1 LNKVHLVLV
10 IHSHQPVGNF
20 DAILEKI
27 YQQSYLPFLQ
37 HLSRHPGVR
46 MGLHYTG
53 PLLEWLDARHPEFMD
68 ELGKL
73 AARGQVEIIGGG
85 FYEPIMISIPSRDQ
99 AAQFKRM
106 SDYIMR
112 RFGSAPSGA
121 WLAERVW
128 EPQLPAAFEA
138 AKINYTLLDDVHFQ
152 AAGIE
157 LEDLFGYYIAE
168 DRGAKV
174 NVIPGLKTLRYL
186 VPFRG
191 VDEILAYLR
200 GVAERHPDGMAAMG
214 DDNEKFGAWPGTYN
228 HCYRDGWLEKF
239 FSALEENADWLVTT
253 PPGQYLAQHPPLGR
267 AALPT
272 ASYTELMEW
281 VLPTPARNELAK
293 VGTEFGGRP
302 EVMRFV
308 RGGIWRGFLCK
319 YPEANLLHKKMLRV
333 SRKIGNVRAGALGRA
348 AAGKLEHAKTHLL
361 RAQCN
366 DAYWHGV
373 FGGVYAPHLRT
384 ELWRELIR
392 AECIVESLGAARAQG
407 VHGERFDFDAD
418 GADEIYLT
426 SPKFAAL
433 LKPDDGASMAA
444 LDFRP
449 ESVALINS
457 LQRRPE
463 TYHARVA
470 EAVHGESEG
479 VASIHDQIRSK
490 ESGLADRLR
499 YDRWAKNAFRLLLF
513 PNGKKYSD
521 YDAIRLEESAAFAA
535 GVYVAKKSTGGEV
548 AFELKAPLEIAS
560 GYVGPSLKVKKEFSF
575 TPTDAGFRIRCRLEL
590 KDLGHAPRS
599 LLEFQAG
606 LEIVINLL
614 APNAADRYFEV
625 GAHEGPSRH
634 PLNWGGESA
643 APVIRAVDEWQNV
656 AVRIDAPGAA
666 KFWTVPIDTVSES
679 EEGFERVYQG
689 SQIMAVWPVKFET
702 GGEWSAEIFVDVTSA
717 KA

>member
-37 HLSRHPGVR
+37 HLARHPGVR

-53 PLLEWLDARHPEFMD
+53 PLLEWLEVRHPEFME
-68 ELGKL
+68 ELSKL
-73 AARGQVEIIGGG
+73 AARGQVEIVGGG
-85 FYEPIMISIPSRDQ
+85 FYEPIMVSIPPRDQ
-99 AAQFKRM
+99 AAQFRRM
-106 SDYIMR
+106 SDYIVR

-128 EPQLPAAFEA
+128 EPHLPGVFEV

-174 NVIPGLKTLRYL
+174 NVIPGLKALRYL

-191 VDEILAYLR
+191 TEEILEYLR
-200 GVAERHPDGMAAMG
+200 GVAERHPDGMVAMG
-214 DDNEKFGAWPGTYN
+214 DDCEKFGAWPGTYE

-239 FSALEENADWLVTT
+239 FSALEENTEWLVTT
-253 PPGQYLAQHPPLGR
+253 PPGEYLALHPPLGR
-267 AALPT
+267 AALPS

-281 VLPTPARNELAK
+281 VLPTPARNQLAK
-293 VGTEFGGRP
+293 VETEFAARP
-302 EVMRFV
+302 EVLRFL

-333 SRKIGNVRAGALGRA
+333 SRRINSVRAGALGRGGA
-348 AAGKLEHAKTHLL
+348 QNLESAKTHLL

-373 FGGVYAPHLRT
+373 FGGVYSPHLRT

-392 AECIVESLGAARAQG
+392 AEILVESLSAARATG
-407 VHGERFDFDAD
+407 LHNEPCDFDAD
-418 GADEIYLT
+418 GANEIYLT

-433 LKPDDGASMAA
+433 LKPNDGATVAA

-449 ESVALINS
+449 EAVALINS
-457 LQRRPE
+457 LQRRSE
-463 TYHARVA
+463 TYHARLA
-470 EAVHGESEG
+470 EAVHGQSDG
-479 VASIHDQIRSK
+479 VASIHDQIRAK
-490 ESGLADRLR
+490 EPGLAERLR
-499 YDRWAKNAFRLLLF
+499 YDRWARNAFRLLLF
-513 PNGKKYSD
+513 PNGKTYAD
-521 YDAIRLEESAAFAA
+521 YDAIRLEESAAFAG
-535 GVYVAKKSTGGEV
+535 GVYRTKKSAGGEV
-548 AFELKAPLEIAS
+548 TFELEAPLEISS
-560 GYVGPSLKVKKEFSF
+560 GYVGPSLRVRKEFVF
-575 TPTDAGFRIRCRLEL
+575 TPTDAGFRIRCRVGMQ
-590 KDLGHAPRS
+590 DVGRSPRS
-599 LLEFQAG
+599 LLQFQAG

-614 APNAADRYFEV
+614 APNELDRYFEV
-625 GAHEGPSRH
+625 GADDGPLRH
-634 PLNWGGESA
+634 PLKWGGESA
-643 APVIRAVDEWQNV
+643 GPVIRAVDEWQNV
-656 AVRIDAPGAA
+656 AIRMDAPGVS

-689 SQIMAVWPVKFET
+689 SQIMAVWPVEFEA
-702 GGEWSAEIFVDVTSA
+702 GGEWSTEIFVDVTNA
-717 KA
+717 KV

>member
-1 LNKVHLVLV
+1 MNKVHLVLV

-37 HLSRHPGVR
+37 HLSKHPSVR

-53 PLLEWLDARHPEFMD
+53 PLLEWLDVNHPEFMA

-85 FYEPIMISIPSRDQ
+85 FYEPIMVSIPSKDQ
-99 AAQFKRM
+99 AAQFGRM
-106 SDYIMR
+106 SDYIER
-112 RFGSAPSGA
+112 KFGGAPSGA

-128 EPQLPAAFEA
+128 EPHLPGVFEA

-174 NVIPGLKTLRYL
+174 NVISGLKALRYL
-186 VPFRG
+186 IPFRG
-191 VDEILAYLR
+191 TDEILEYLR
-200 GVAERHPDGMAAMG
+200 GVAERHPNGMAAMG
-214 DDNEKFGAWPGTYN
+214 DDNEKFGAWPGTYD

-239 FSALEENADWLVTT
+239 FTVLEENSEWLITT
-253 PPGQYLAQHPPLGR
+253 PPGEYLAQHPPLGR
-267 AALPT
+267 AALPA

-281 VLPTPARNELAK
+281 VLPTPARNQLAK
-293 VGTEFGGRP
+293 VETEFAGRP
-302 EVMRFV
+302 EVLRFL

-333 SRKIGNVRAGALGRA
+333 SRKIGGVRAGALGRA
-348 AAGKLEHAKTHLL
+348 AGEKLERARTHLL

-392 AECIVESLGAARAQG
+392 AECLVESLGAERAKA
-407 VHGERFDFDAD
+407 VHSERFDFDAD
-418 GADEIYLT
+418 GVDEVYLT

-433 LKPDDGASMAA
+433 LKPNDGATIAA

-449 ESVALINS
+449 EAVALINS

-470 EAVHGESEG
+470 EAVHGETGG
-479 VASIHDQIRSK
+479 VASIHDQIRAK

-499 YDRWAKNAFRLLLF
+499 YDRWPRNAFRLLLF
-513 PNGKKYSD
+513 PNGKSYSD
-521 YDAIRLEESAAFAA
+521 YDAVRLDESAAFAS
-535 GVYVAKKSTGGEV
+535 GVYRTKRSSGGDV
-548 AFELKAPLEIAS
+548 AFELEAPLEILS
-560 GYVGPSLKVKKEFSF
+560 GYVGPTLHVTKEFAF
-575 TPTDAGFRIRCRLEL
+575 TPTDAGFRIRCGIRLQAIG
-590 KDLGHAPRS
+590 KAPRS
-599 LLEFQAG
+599 LLQFQAG
-606 LEIVINLL
+606 LEIVVNLL
-614 APNAADRYFEV
+614 APNEVDRYIEV
-625 GAHEGPSRH
+625 GDKEGPTRH
-634 PLNWGGESA
+634 PLKWGGESA
-643 APVIRAVDEWQNV
+643 APVVRAVDEWQNV
-656 AVRIDAPGAA
+656 AIRIDAPGAA

-689 SQIMAVWPVKFET
+689 SQIMAVWPVEFAQGE
-702 GGEWSAEIFVDVTSA
+702 EWSAEMFMDVTNA
-717 KA
+717 KV

>member
-53 PLLEWLDARHPEFMD
+53 PLLEWLDVNHPEFMA
-68 ELGKL
+68 ELGTL

-85 FYEPIMISIPSRDQ
+85 FYEPIMVSIPSKDQ
-99 AAQFKRM
+99 AAQFGRM
-106 SDYIMR
+106 SDYIKR
-112 RFGSAPSGA
+112 KFGSAPSGA

-128 EPQLPAAFEA
+128 EPHLPGVFEA

-168 DRGAKV
+168 DRGVKV
-174 NVIPGLKTLRYL
+174 NVIPGLKALRYL
-186 VPFRG
+186 IPFRG
-191 VDEILAYLR
+191 TDEILKHLR
-200 GVAERHPDGMAAMG
+200 GVAERHPGGLAAMG
-214 DDNEKFGAWPGTYN
+214 DDNEKFGAWPGTYD
-228 HCYRDGWLEKF
+228 HCYRDGWLENF
-239 FSALEENADWLVTT
+239 FTALEENNEWLVTT
-253 PPGQYLAQHPPLGR
+253 PPGEYLAQHPPLGR
-267 AALPT
+267 AALPA

-281 VLPTPARNELAK
+281 VLPTPARNQLAK
-293 VGTEFGGRP
+293 VGTEFAGRP
-302 EVMRFV
+302 EVLRFL

-333 SRKIGNVRAGALGRA
+333 SKKISGVRAGALARA
-348 AAGKLEHAKTHLL
+348 GAEKLERARTHLL

-392 AECIVESLGAARAQG
+392 AECLVESLGAERAKA
-407 VHGERFDFDAD
+407 VHGERFDFDVD
-418 GADEIYLT
+418 GADEVYLT
-426 SPKFAAL
+426 APKFAAL
-433 LKPDDGASMAA
+433 LKPNDGATIAA

-449 ESVALINS
+449 DAVALINS

-470 EAVHGESEG
+470 EAVHGETGG
-479 VASIHDQIRSK
+479 VTSIHDQIRAK

-499 YDRWAKNAFRLLLF
+499 YDRWPRNAFRLLLF
-513 PNGKKYSD
+513 PNGKNYAD
-521 YDAIRLEESAAFAA
+521 YDAIRLDESARFAA
-535 GVYVAKKSTGGEV
+535 GVYRTKKSSGGDV
-548 AFELKAPLEIAS
+548 TFELEAPLEISS
-560 GYVGPSLKVKKEFSF
+560 GYVGPLLRATKEFCF
-575 TPTDAGFRIRCRLEL
+575 AATDAGFRIRCRIRLQ
-590 KDLGHAPRS
+590 GMGNAPRS
-599 LLEFQAG
+599 LLQFQAG
-606 LEIVINLL
+606 LEIVVNLL
-614 APNAADRYFEV
+614 APNESDRYIEV
-625 GAHEGPSRH
+625 GGNGGPTRH
-634 PLNWGGESA
+634 PLKWGGESA
-643 APVIRAVDEWQNV
+643 APVVRAVDEWQNV
-656 AVRIDAPGAA
+656 AVRMDAPGAA

-689 SQIMAVWPVKFET
+689 SQIIAVWPVEFAPGE
-702 GGEWSAEIFVDVTSA
+702 EWSAEMFVDVTNA
-717 KA
+717 KV

>member
-37 HLSRHPGVR
+37 HLAKHPGVR

-53 PLLEWLDARHPEFMD
+53 PLLEWFDQRHPEFVE
-68 ELGKL
+68 ELKTL

-85 FYEPIMISIPSRDQ
+85 FYEPIMVSIPQRDQ
-99 AAQFKRM
+99 AAQFRRM
-106 SDYIMR
+106 HDYIVR
-112 RFGSAPSGA
+112 KFGRAPSGA

-128 EPQLPAAFEA
+128 EPHLAGVFES

-174 NVIPGLKTLRYL
+174 NVIPGLKALRYL

-191 VDEILAYLR
+191 TEEIVEYLR
-200 GVAERHPDGMAAMG
+200 GVAERHPSGMAVMG
-214 DDNEKFGAWPGTYN
+214 DDNEKFGAWPGTYE
-228 HCYRDGWLEKF
+228 HCYTNGWLEKF
-239 FSALEENADWLVTT
+239 FSALEANSDWLVTT
-253 PPGQYLAQHPPLGR
+253 PPGEYIASHPPLGR
-267 AALPT
+267 AALPA

-281 VLPTPARNELAK
+281 VLPTPARNQLMK
-293 VGTEFGGRP
+293 VETEFAGRP
-302 EVMRFV
+302 DVLRFL

-319 YPEANLLHKKMLRV
+319 YPEANLLHKKMLRI
-333 SRKIGNVRAGALGRA
+333 SRKIGSVRAGTLGRA
-348 AAGKLEHAKTHLL
+348 AAEKLGRAKTHLL

-392 AECIVESLGAARAQG
+392 AECLVESLGAASAAG
-407 VHGERFDFDAD
+407 VHSEKFDFDAD
-418 GADEIYLT
+418 GADEIYL
-426 SPKFAAL
+426 SAPQFAAL
-433 LKPDDGASMAA
+433 LKPNDGATLAA

-449 ESVALINS
+449 EAVALINS

-463 TYHARVA
+463 TYHARLA
-470 EAVHGESEG
+470 DAVHGGSGG
-479 VASIHDQIRSK
+479 VASIHDQARAK
-490 ESGLADRLR
+490 EAGLADRLR
-499 YDRWAKNAFRLLLF
+499 YDRWARNAFRLLLF
-513 PNGKKYSD
+513 PNGKSYAD
-521 YDAIRLEESAAFAA
+521 YDAVRLEESAPFAG
-535 GVYVAKKSTGGEV
+535 GVYAAKKSSGGEV
-548 AFELKAPLEIAS
+548 TFDLEAPLEITR
-560 GYVGPSLKVKKEFSF
+560 GYVSPKLKVTKGFLF
-575 TPTDAGFRIRCRLEL
+575 TPTDAGFRIRCRIGLQAV
-590 KDLGHAPRS
+590 GQVARG
-599 LLEFQAG
+599 LLQFQAG

-614 APNAADRYFEV
+614 APNEPDRYLEV
-625 GAHEGPSRH
+625 GGDDGPSRH
-634 PLNWGGESA
+634 PLKWGGESA
-643 APVIRAVDEWQNV
+643 APVIRAADEWQNV
-656 AVRIDAPGAA
+656 AIRIDAPGAA

-689 SQIMAVWPVKFET
+689 SQIMAVWPVEFES
-702 GGEWSAEIFVDVTSA
+702 GREWSAEMFVDVTHA

>member
-1 LNKVHLVLV
+1 MNTVHLVLV

-20 DAILEKI
+20 DAVVEKI

-37 HLSRHPGVR
+37 HLGKHPGVR

-53 PLLEWLDARHPEFMD
+53 PLLEWLEARHPEFME
-68 ELGKL
+68 ELSVL
-73 AARGQVEIIGGG
+73 AARGQVEIVGGG
-85 FYEPIMISIPSRDQ
+85 FYEPIMVSIPQRDQ
-99 AAQFKRM
+99 AAQFQRM
-106 SDYIMR
+106 HDYIVR
-112 RFGSAPSGA
+112 RFGSAASGA

-128 EPQLPAAFEA
+128 EPQLPTAFEA
-138 AKINYTLLDDVHFQ
+138 AKIKYTLLDDVHFQ

-174 NVIPGLKTLRYL
+174 NVIPGLKALRYM

-191 VDEILAYLR
+191 TDEILVYLR
-200 GVAERHPDGMAAMG
+200 GVADRHPDGMAAMG
-214 DDNEKFGAWPGTYN
+214 DDCEKFGAWPGTYD

-239 FSALEENADWLVTT
+239 FSALEANSEWLITM
-253 PPGQYLAQHPPLGR
+253 PPGEYLAMHPALGSV
-267 AALPT
+267 ALPS
-272 ASYTELMEW
+272 ASYTELMGW
-281 VLPTPARNELAK
+281 VLPTPARDQLAK
-293 VGTEFGGRP
+293 VETEFAGRP
-302 EVMRFV
+302 EVLRFL

-333 SRKIGNVRAGALGRA
+333 SRKISGVRAA
-348 AAGKLEHAKTHLL
+348 KLERTGAQNLERAKTHLL

-392 AECIVESLGAARAQG
+392 AEFLVESLRSVPKSS
-407 VHGERFDFDAD
+407 VHNERFDFDAD

-426 SPKFAAL
+426 APKFAAL
-433 LKPDDGASMAA
+433 LKPSDGATVAA

-449 ESVALINS
+449 EAVALINS

-463 TYHARVA
+463 TYHARLA
-470 EAVHGESEG
+470 EAVHGEHGG
-479 VASIHDQIRSK
+479 VASIHDQIRAK
-490 ESGLADRLR
+490 EHGLSDRLR
-499 YDRWAKNAFRLLLF
+499 YDRWPRHAFRLLLF
-513 PNGKKYSD
+513 TNGKTFAD

-535 GVYVAKKSTGGEV
+535 GTYATKKSADGEI
-548 AFELKAPLEIAS
+548 AFALEAPLDISS
-560 GYVGPSLKVKKEFSF
+560 GYVGPSLKISKEFVF
-575 TPTDAGFRIRCRLEL
+575 APTSGGFRIRCRLRL
-590 KDLGHAPRS
+590 QVVGQSPRS
-599 LLEFQAG
+599 LLQFQAG

-614 APNAADRYFEV
+614 APNEPDRYIEV
-625 GAHEGPSRH
+625 GGKEGPSRH
-634 PLNWGGESA
+634 PLKWGGESA

-656 AVRIDAPGAA
+656 AIRMDAPSAA

-679 EEGFERVYQG
+679 EEGFERVHQG
-689 SQIMAVWPVKFET
+689 SQIMAVWPVKLET
-702 GGEWSAEIFVDVTSA
+702 GGEWSAEVFVDVKNASI
-717 KA
+717 

>member
-20 DAILEKI
+20 DSILEKI
-27 YQQSYLPFLQ
+27 YQQSYLPFLL
-37 HLSRHPGVR
+37 HLAKHPGVR

-53 PLLEWLDARHPEFMD
+53 PLLEWLEKHHPEFME
-68 ELGKL
+68 ELKKL
-73 AARGQVEIIGGG
+73 AARRQVEIVGGG
-85 FYEPIMISIPSRDQ
+85 FYEPIMVSIPQRDQ
-99 AAQFKRM
+99 AAQFRRM
-106 SDYIMR
+106 RDHIVQ
-112 RFGSAPSGA
+112 RFGSAPTGA

-128 EPQLPAAFEA
+128 EPHLPAVFES
-138 AKINYTLLDDVHFQ
+138 AKIDYTLLDDVHFQ

-174 NVIPGLKTLRYL
+174 NVIPGLKALRYL

-191 VDEILAYLR
+191 TEEILSYLR

-214 DDNEKFGAWPGTYN
+214 DDCEKFGAWPGTYD
-228 HCYRDGWLEKF
+228 HCYRDGWLDKF
-239 FSALEENADWLVTT
+239 FSALEANSEWLITT
-253 PPGQYLAQHPPLGR
+253 PPGEYLALHRPLGR
-267 AALPT
+267 AALPA

-281 VLPTPARNELAK
+281 VLPTPARNQLAK
-293 VGTEFGGRP
+293 VENEFSGRP
-302 EVMRFV
+302 DVLRFL

-333 SRKIGNVRAGALGRA
+333 SRKISGVRAVALGRA
-348 AAGKLEHAKTHLL
+348 AAEKLERAKTHLL

-392 AECIVESLGAARAQG
+392 AEALIESLGVVRAPA
-407 VHGERFDFDAD
+407 VRAEKFDFDAD

-426 SPKFAAL
+426 APKFTAL
-433 LKPDDGASMAA
+433 LKPNDGATVAA
-444 LDFRP
+444 LDFRS
-449 ESVALINS
+449 EAVALINS
-457 LQRRPE
+457 LQRHPE
-463 TYHARVA
+463 TYHARLA
-470 EAVHGESEG
+470 EAVHGGNGG
-479 VASIHDQIRSK
+479 VASIHGQIRTK
-490 ESGLADRLR
+490 EHGLADRLR
-499 YDRWAKNAFRLLLF
+499 YDRWPKNAFRLLLF
-513 PNGKKYSD
+513 PNGKSYAD
-521 YDAIRLEESAAFAA
+521 YDAIRLEESAHFA
-535 GVYVAKKSTGGEV
+535 GGIYVAKKSAGGEV
-548 AFELKAPLEIAS
+548 AFELEAPLEIAS
-560 GYVGPSLKVKKEFSF
+560 GYVGPLLKVTKEFAF
-575 TPTDAGFRIRCRLEL
+575 APTDGGFRIRCRVGLR
-590 KDLGHAPRS
+590 DAGHSPRS
-599 LLEFQAG
+599 LLRFQAG

-614 APNAADRYFEV
+614 APNEPDRYVEV
-625 GAHEGPSRH
+625 GGEDGPARH

-656 AVRIDAPGAA
+656 SVRIDAPGSV

-689 SQIMAVWPVKFET
+689 SQIMAVWPVEFAAGE
-702 GGEWSAEIFVDVTSA
+702 EWSAEIFVDVTNA

>member
-1 LNKVHLVLV
+1 MNKVHLVLV

-37 HLSRHPGVR
+37 HLARHPGVR

-53 PLLEWLDARHPEFMD
+53 PLLEWMDVKHPEFMD

-73 AARGQVEIIGGG
+73 AARGQVEIVGGG
-85 FYEPIMISIPSRDQ
+85 FYEPIMVSIPQRDQ
-99 AAQFKRM
+99 AAQFGRM
-106 SDYIMR
+106 SDYIER
-112 RFGSAPSGA
+112 KFGGAPSGA

-128 EPQLPAAFEA
+128 EPHLPGVFEA

-157 LEDLFGYYIAE
+157 LEDLHGYYIAE

-174 NVIPGLKTLRYL
+174 NVIPGLKALRYL
-186 VPFRG
+186 IPFRSTDD
-191 VDEILAYLR
+191 VLEYLR
-200 GVAERHPDGMAAMG
+200 GVAERHPNGMAAMG
-214 DDNEKFGAWPGTYN
+214 DDNEKFGAWPGTYD

-239 FSALEENADWLVTT
+239 FTVLEENSEWLITT
-253 PPGQYLAQHPPLGR
+253 PPGEYLAQHSAVGR
-267 AALPT
+267 AALPA

-281 VLPTPARNELAK
+281 VLPTPARNQLAK
-293 VGTEFGGRP
+293 VEAEFAGRP
-302 EVMRFV
+302 DVLRFL

-319 YPEANLLHKKMLRV
+319 YPEANLMHKKMLRV
-333 SRKIGNVRAGALGRA
+333 SRKIGGVRAGALGRTGA
-348 AAGKLEHAKTHLL
+348 EKLERARTHLL

-392 AECIVESLGAARAQG
+392 AECLVESLGAARAKVVQS
-407 VHGERFDFDAD
+407 ERLDFDAD

-426 SPKFAAL
+426 ATKFAAL
-433 LKPDDGASMAA
+433 LKPNDGATIAM

-449 ESVALINS
+449 EAVALVNS

-470 EAVHGESEG
+470 EAIHGETSG
-479 VASIHDQIRSK
+479 VASIHHQIRAK

-499 YDRWAKNAFRLLLF
+499 YDRWPRHAFRLLLF
-513 PNGKKYSD
+513 PNGKNYAD
-521 YDAIRLEESAAFAA
+521 YDAIRLDESAAFAG
-535 GVYVAKKSTGGEV
+535 GVYRTKKSAGGDV
-548 AFELKAPLEIAS
+548 AFELEAPLEIAS
-560 GYVGPSLKVKKEFSF
+560 GYVGPVLRATKDFIF
-575 TPTDAGFRIRCRLEL
+575 TSTDAGFRIRCRVGLHAV
-590 KDLGHAPRS
+590 GNAPRS
-599 LLEFQAG
+599 LLQFQAG
-606 LEIVINLL
+606 LEIVANLL
-614 APNAADRYFEV
+614 APSEPDRFVEV
-625 GAHEGPSRH
+625 AGTAGPERH
-634 PLNWGGESA
+634 PLKWGGESA
-643 APVIRAVDEWQNV
+643 APVVRAVDEWQNV
-656 AVRIDAPGAA
+656 AMRIDAPGAE
-666 KFWTVPIDTVSES
+666 KFWTLPIDTVSES

-689 SQIMAVWPVKFET
+689 SQIMAVWPVEFAPGE
-702 GGEWSAEIFVDVTSA
+702 EWSAEMFVDVTTA